1 MEAPALM
8 RSTASNVPVGQDSL
22 EITASTRWT
31 SVTLSHALTEE
42 FVKMPSSHIAARVQ
56 KATLAPVA
64 RY

>member
-8 RSTASNVPVGQDSL
+8 GSTASNVLAVQDSL
-22 EITASTRWT
+22 EITASTRSM
-31 SVTLSHALTEE
+31 SVTLSHALMEE
-42 FVKMPSSHIAARVQ
+42 FVKMPSSHIAAHVQ

>member
-8 RSTASNVPVGQDSL
+8 GSTGSNVPAGQDSL
-22 EITASTRWT
+22 EITASTRWM
-31 SVTLSHALTEE
+31 SVTLSHAFTEE
-42 FVKMPSSHIAARVQ
+42 FVKMPSSHIGARVQ